1 MVNDILLFPLRVMD
15 DHPLVPILRGGPE
28 GARWASRHSSLGL
41 VWLEPRDVAGQ
52 LGWVDLLGISGL
64 LIFCTQNAIFRVET
78 SIIIGFLD
86 LFACLT
92 ILCVFFKFF
101 EPS

>member
-41 VWLEPRDVAGQ
+41 VWLEPRDMAGQ

-64 LIFCTQNAIFRVET
+64 LIFCTKNAIFRVET
-78 SIIIGFLD
+78 SIIIGFLTFLD
-86 LFACLT
+86 VSRFY
-92 ILCVFFKFF
+92 VFFF
-101 EPS
+101 